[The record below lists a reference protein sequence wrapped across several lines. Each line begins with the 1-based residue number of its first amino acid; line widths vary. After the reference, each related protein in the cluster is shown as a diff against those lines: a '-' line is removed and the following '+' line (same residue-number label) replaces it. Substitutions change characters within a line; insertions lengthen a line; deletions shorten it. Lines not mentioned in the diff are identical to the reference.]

1 MRLRHLLFALLVVLT
16 LATTAAADRPVPGSP
31 LQLWII
37 GRANTSFTV
46 AITNPTDAPATFD
59 GTGLY
64 FVPVAKAEAP
74 QRLGVVTPGHLSS
87 TANAAEAWNGIPV
100 APHATIQVTL
110 TSYCLDVGRHAPPEE
125 SQYRLADSRLPSV
138 LSEPLAREARTIA
151 TSPSASFSATQSAVW
166 RIRGQMPAVTLLGET
181 R

>member
-1 MRLRHLLFALLVVLT
+1 MRLRHLLFAVLVVLT
-16 LATTAAADRPVPGSP
+16 LAPTAAADRPVPGSS
-31 LQLWII
+31 LQLWIV
-37 GRANTSFTV
+37 GRANTTFTV
-46 AITNPTDAPATFD
+46 AITNPTDVPATFD

-87 TANAAEAWNGIPV
+87 TPNVAEAWNGIPV

-125 SQYRLADSRLPSV
+125 SQYRLADSRLPSM
-138 LSEPLAREARTIA
+138 LSDSLAREARTIA
-151 TSPSASFSATQSAVW
+151 RSPSASYSSTQSAVW
-166 RIRGQMPAVTLLGET
+166 RIREQSPTTLLGET